1 MSIHEGGSGAPKHF
15 LWGVIFFIIVVVI
28 TLAVFGYKHKVTT
41 QNNNA
46 KEQISDLQKTL
57 STLRKD
63 KDVQTYELYD
73 KSRQELEKLSYTSQI
88 PTFYNEVT
96 RLRRLYNFEFSNFSY
111 SKWTIKVTGL
121 AKSDSTE
128 EWYKKFRSLITDFYD
143 ARFTDD
149 DIDEDGNV
157 TQAKLKSI
165 FDLEFVKS
173 FQWPNNVSTLLEFTI
188 KPEEK
193 EPEPEVEKQEENTA
207 EQTEIK
213 SDSQEAENALIEAAI
228 TQ

>member
-1 MSIHEGGSGAPKHF
+1 MSIQEGGSKTPKHF
-15 LWGVIFFIIVVVI
+15 IWGVVFFIFVVI
-28 TLAVFGYKHKVTT
+28 VTATIFWYKQKITT
-41 QNNNA
+41 ENNNSKQEIA
-46 KEQISDLQKTL
+46 ELQKTL

-73 KSRQELEKLSYTSQI
+73 KNKSELEILTYNSQI
-88 PTFYNEVT
+88 PTFYNEVS

-111 SKWTIKVTGL
+111 SKWTIKVAAL

-128 EWYKKFRSLITDFYD
+128 EWYKKFRTLIADFYD

-149 DIDEDGNV
+149 DIDEDGNIIESN
-157 TQAKLKSI
+157 LNSP
-165 FDLEFVKS
+165 FDLEFVQS
-173 FQWPNNVSTLLEFTI
+173 FQWSNNIATLLEFTI

-193 EPEPEVEKQEENTA
+193 EPEPEPEVKEEPTETQNTETEADNNSA
-207 EQTEIK
+207 EDT
-213 SDSQEAENALIEAAI
+213 AV